1 MNSEESPFPL
11 LAKDLRESVHAA
23 LPTLRGI
30 SDKDAAH
37 AATPG
42 KWSPAEIIGHLIDS
56 AANNHQR
63 FVRAQES
70 SALAF
75 PPYAQDHWV
84 AAQQYSRRP
93 WNDLV
98 SFWHAYN
105 QHLAHVIEHIPED
118 RRAVP
123 ITLGTNPPVT
133 LGFLVRDYVVHMNRH
148 LDQLRR
154 R

>member
-1 MNSEESPFPL
+1 MTSDQSPFPL
-11 LAKDLRESVHAA
+11 LGKELRESVHAA

-30 SDKDAAH
+30 GDVDAGRPAR
-37 AATPG
+37 PG
-42 KWSPAEIIGHLIDS
+42 KWSPAQVIGHLIDS

-70 SALAF
+70 SALTF

-84 AAQQYSRRP
+84 AAQRYDRRP

-105 QHLAHVIEHIPED
+105 QHLAHVIEQIPED

-123 ITLGTNPPVT
+123 ITIGTDPSVT
-133 LGFLVRDYVVHMNRH
+133 LGFLVHDYIVHMNHH
-148 LDQLRR
+148 LEQLRQR
-154 R
+154 